1 VLLGLIGFVI
11 YPLLPNRF
19 IDSWQLLNP
28 RQSWLI
34 VIIVAGLGFANY
46 VLLRI
51 FSDRGLYYTAVLG
64 GLVNST
70 ATAAELSRTAL
81 TREWT
86 TRESASGESASGEST
101 ASGTVVALVL
111 LTSVAMF
118 MRNLVI
124 LAIFSPASLSIAA
137 WPLLA
142 MTAGAAIFAWKQRDR
157 GTAPVRSLRLDSP
170 VSLRHVL
177 SLGALFVLMEI
188 VGTIGARYMGRF
200 GFLALS
206 LLGGT
211 VSSASAT
218 AAAATMAIHGK
229 LSPEVAG
236 VGTVFA
242 SIASAL
248 VNLPL
253 VQRQSHDKRLTRNLA
268 VSSLLLVAAGLLVL
282 ALRERYR

>member
-1 VLLGLIGFVI
+1 
-11 YPLLPNRF
+11 
-19 IDSWQLLNP
+19 
-28 RQSWLI
+28 
-34 VIIVAGLGFANY
+34 
-46 VLLRI
+46 
-51 FSDRGLYYTAVLG
+51 
-64 GLVNST
+64 
-70 ATAAELSRTAL
+70 
-81 TREWT
+81 
-86 TRESASGESASGEST
+86 
-101 ASGTVVALVL
+101 
-111 LTSVAMF
+111 M
-118 MRNLVI
+118 
-124 LAIFSPASLSIAA
+124 
-137 WPLLA
+137 
-142 MTAGAAIFAWKQRDR
+142 
-157 GTAPVRSLRLDSP
+157 
-170 VSLRHVL
+170 L

-253 VQRQSHDKRLTRNLA
+253 VQRQSHDKRLTRKLA
-268 VSSLLLVAAGLLVL
+268 ISSLLLVAAGLIVL

>member
-19 IDSWQLLNP
+19 VDSWHLLNP

-34 VIIVAGLGFANY
+34 VIIVSSLGFANY
-46 VLLRI
+46 VLLRL
-51 FSDRGLYYTAVLG
+51 FSSRGLYYTAILG

-70 ATAAELSRTAL
+70 ATTAELARTV
-81 TREWT
+81 
-86 TRESASGESASGEST
+86 ASGGGSQT
-101 ASGTVVALVL
+101 NNTVVALVL
-111 LTSVAMF
+111 LTSIAMF
-118 MRNLVI
+118 VRNLVI
-124 LAIFSPASLSIAA
+124 LAIFSPASISIAI

-142 MTAGAAIFAWKQRDR
+142 MTGGAVIFAWRNRNR
-157 GTAPVRSLRLDSP
+157 GSEPVGSLHLDSP

-177 SLGALFVLMEI
+177 NLGALFVLMEI
-188 VGTIGARYMGRF
+188 VGTIGARFLGRF

-206 LLGGT
+206 VLGGT
-211 VSSASAT
+211 VSSASTT

-229 LSPEVAG
+229 LSADVAG
-236 VGTVFA
+236 VATVFA

-253 VQRQSHDKRLTRNLA
+253 VQRHSHDKRLPRTLA
-268 VSSLLLVAAGLLVL
+268 AISLLLVAVGLLVL
-282 ALRERYR
+282 VARERFR